1 MTKQLVPDESPS
13 FPLRSGWRKHNVGL
27 EQLDGVAYLRASIG
41 GALRG
46 LAERH
51 GWGSQEAAKA
61 MGASEQHA
69 EQILSSL
76 LSGIP
81 LEVLVDMATF
91 AGIEL
96 QLSIKLPT
104 T

>member
-1 MTKQLVPDESPS
+1 MTKHLMPDESPS
-13 FPLRSGWRKHNVGL
+13 FPLRTAWRKHNVNL
-27 EQLDGVAYLRASIG
+27 EKLDGVAYLRASIG

-46 LAERH
+46 LAEH
-51 GWGSQEAAKA
+51 NCWGAQEAARA
-61 MGASEQHA
+61 MGASERHA
-69 EQILSSL
+69 EQILSSK
-76 LSGIP
+76 LSDIP

>member
-1 MTKQLVPDESPS
+1 MATE
-13 FPLRSGWRKHNVGL
+13 
-27 EQLDGVAYLRASIG
+27 LDGVAYLKALVA

-46 LAERH
+46 LAERQ
-51 GWGSQEAAKA
+51 GWRSKEAAKA

-69 EQILSSL
+69 EQILSSR
-76 LSGIP
+76 LSGIS

-96 QLSIKLPT
+96 KLSIKLPT
-104 T
+104 S

>member
-1 MTKQLVPDESPS
+1 MGTE
-13 FPLRSGWRKHNVGL
+13 
-27 EQLDGVAYLRASIG
+27 LDGVAYLKASVG

-46 LAERH
+46 LAEH
-51 GWGSQEAAKA
+51 YGWGSQEAAKA

-69 EQILSSL
+69 EQILSSR
-76 LSGIP
+76 LSGIS

-91 AGIEL
+91 AGVEL

-104 T
+104 S